1 MIEHKIS
8 KNPINE
14 IKSKENASSKIIF
27 PVMFYLRKKS
37 PLLRRLWKKCCCFSF
52 VKKVV
57 SFFIVFNVMLNL
69 NIFLYYKY

>member
-27 PVMFYLRKKS
+27 PVMFLFKKEK
-37 PLLRRLWKKCCCFSF
+37 PPIKEIMEKNA
-52 VKKVV
+52 VV
-57 SFFIVFNVMLNL
+57 FFC
-69 NIFLYYKY
+69 